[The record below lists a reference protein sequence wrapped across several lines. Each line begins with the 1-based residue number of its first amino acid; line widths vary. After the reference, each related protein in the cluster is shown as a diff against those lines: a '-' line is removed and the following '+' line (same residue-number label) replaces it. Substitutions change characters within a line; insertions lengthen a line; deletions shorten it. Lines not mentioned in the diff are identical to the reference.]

1 MTYRLANL
9 SDINSLSKLLLILFT
24 KEKEF
29 IPNRQAQIDGLTQI
43 ISNNEIGFIAL
54 AEENDKII
62 GMVNVLYTIS
72 TALGT
77 RVAILEDMIT
87 TVRGSGSGLLKFA
100 MKLAYENG
108 CKRVTLLTDFDNKDA
123 IKFYEKNGFEKS
135 TMVPFRLFLNE
146 NN

>member
-1 MTYRLANL
+1 MTYRLATL
-9 SDINSLSKLLLILFT
+9 SDIQSLSKLLLILFT

-29 IPNRQAQIDGLTQI
+29 IPNKQAQIDGLTQI
-43 ISNNEIGFIAL
+43 ISDSNIGFIAV
-54 AEENDKII
+54 AQEDDKII
-62 GMVNVLYTIS
+62 GMVNVLYTVS

-87 TVRGSGSGLLKFA
+87 TIKGSGSGLLKFA

-123 IKFYEKNGFEKS
+123 IKFYEKNGFQKS
-135 TMVPFRLFLNE
+135 SMVPFRLFLNE